1 MKHTL
6 AMHRIALA
14 ALSLGFA
21 LGQTQLSPQDL
32 LKEAVALQQQGKV
45 DDAIR
50 DYYLFLDVYPDAP
63 EVRSN
68 LAVALVAAG
77 RYAEAIE
84 QYKFALSKKPD
95 PRLRLN
101 LALAYYKAG
110 ELKAAAEELEKVR
123 DEDAT
128 NLQAVLLLA
137 DCDLRLG
144 ENRKTIE
151 LLTPL
156 RRANPNDLG
165 IAYLLGTALVREN
178 ETAEGQ
184 LLIDQILRN
193 GDSAEARLLLGTTKF
208 EAHDFNGAL
217 ADLRRAMELNPELPG
232 VYAYY
237 GMALMVMGD
246 IAGSKEAFK
255 RELGRDPNNFD
266 ANLRLGALLRM
277 DQDYTAALPYLQ
289 RALKLRP
296 GDPSVRYQLA
306 SVALAQGEE
315 ERARRELE
323 SIVKTTPKFT
333 EAHVTLATIY
343 YREKRKAD
351 GDREREIV
359 RDLNQQQQA
368 HAPAATSQ
376 P

>member
-1 MKHTL
+1 MYCV
-6 AMHRIALA
+6 ALV
-14 ALSLGFA
+14 ALSAGFVLA
-21 LGQTQLSPQDL
+21 QTQPSPQDL
-32 LKEAVALQQQGKV
+32 LKEAIAQQQAGKI

-50 DYYLFLDVYPDAP
+50 NYYLFLDVYPDAP

-77 RYAEAIE
+77 RYGEAIE

-101 LALAYYKAG
+101 LALAYYKSDD
-110 ELKAAAEELEKVR
+110 LKQAAAELEKVR
-123 DEDAT
+123 DEDPS
-128 NLQAVLLLA
+128 NLQALMLLA
-137 DCDLRLG
+137 NCYLRVG
-144 ENRKTIE
+144 ENKQTIE

-156 RRANPNDLG
+156 QRTNPEDLG
-165 IAYLLGTALVREN
+165 IAYLLGTALVRDHQ
-178 ETAEGQ
+178 TAQGQ
-184 LLIDQILRN
+184 LLIDKILRN
-193 GDSAEARLLLGTTKF
+193 GDSAEARLLLGTTKM

-217 ADLRRAMELNPELPG
+217 ADLKRAIELNPAVPG
-232 VYAYY
+232 VNAYY
-237 GMALMVMGD
+237 GMALLAMGD
-246 IAGSKEAFK
+246 TAGSKDAFQK
-255 RELGRDPNNFD
+255 ELARDPTNFD

-277 DQDYTAALPYLQ
+277 DQEYSAALPYLQ

-296 GDPSVRYQLA
+296 GDPAVRYQLA
-306 SVALAQGEE
+306 SVSLAQGEE

-351 GDREREIV
+351 GDRERAIV
-359 RDLNQQQQA
+359 RDLNQEQQA
-368 HAPAATSQ
+368 RAPAATSQ